1 MKVEQI
7 SRTELA
13 AIEDAPAERGAAMRY
28 NHERVAHWDR
38 VAQWMDRH
46 RGLGG
51 AYQRRLVKIYG
62 HLVPKGKR
70 VLEIGCAQGDLLAAL
85 EPDVGVGVDFSRE
98 MLDRARQKHPE
109 LRFVE
114 ADAHEL
120 GLEEKFDV
128 IILSDLVNDLWDVQ
142 KVLQIVGLLSLP
154 HTRVVLNFYSQ
165 MWEFPLRL
173 ARRLRLAKP
182 NMTQNW
188 LTVADVTSLLALTDF
203 EVIRHRREVLLPL
216 SVPLIS
222 NLANRYLAKI
232 WPFNIAVLSHML
244 VARVIPAGHTSG
256 KEPSVSIIIPARN
269 EAGNI
274 ESIFARTP
282 EMGAGSELIFI
293 EGGSTDN
300 TYEVIEQA
308 ILDHPSRRC
317 LLMKQTGKGKGDAVR
332 LGFARA
338 SGEVLMILDSDLTVP
353 PEDLPRFLKVLV
365 SGKADFVNG
374 SRLVYPLEKEAMLF
388 LNLIGNKFFSLMFSW
403 LLEQTLKDTLC
414 GTKVLWRAG
423 YEGIAANRHYFGE
436 FDPFGDFDLLFGA
449 ARQNMKVL
457 DLPVRYRDRTYGT
470 TNIQRW
476 SHGWL
481 LLKMVIFAARRI
493 KFV

>member
-1 MKVEQI
+1 
-7 SRTELA
+7 
-13 AIEDAPAERGAAMRY
+13 
-28 NHERVAHWDR
+28 
-38 VAQWMDRH
+38 
-46 RGLGG
+46 
-51 AYQRRLVKIYG
+51 
-62 HLVPKGKR
+62 
-70 VLEIGCAQGDLLAAL
+70 
-85 EPDVGVGVDFSRE
+85 
-98 MLDRARQKHPE
+98 
-109 LRFVE
+109 
-114 ADAHEL
+114 
-120 GLEEKFDV
+120 
-128 IILSDLVNDLWDVQ
+128 
-142 KVLQIVGLLSLP
+142 
-154 HTRVVLNFYSQ
+154 VVLNFYSQ
-165 MWEFPLRL
+165 LWEFPLRL
-173 ARRLRLAKP
+173 ARHLRLAKP

-188 LTVADVTSLLALTDF
+188 LTVGDVTSLLALTDF

-222 NLANRYLAKI
+222 SLANRYLARI

-256 KEPSVSIIIPARN
+256 KKPSVSIVIPARN

-300 TYEVIEQA
+300 TYQVIEQA

-332 LGFARA
+332 LGFAKA

-353 PEDLPRFLKVLV
+353 PEDLPRFLEVLI

-374 SRLVYPLEKEAMLF
+374 SRLVYPLEKEAMRF

-414 GTKVLWRAG
+414 GTKVLWKAG